1 MPTPPIAD
9 SAPSAGEPR
18 PTRAARSHR
27 RPFYGWTIVGAG
39 TLNATLLVGLV
50 FYGFGVFMDPLTRE
64 LGWSATA
71 VAFGFSLQRMETGL
85 FAPVAGYLID
95 RFGGRRVG
103 FVGTAIY
110 GAAFLLFSSVE
121 TLWDFYLASL
131 LIALGQSLGTLAN
144 FTATLMRWFR
154 RLRVRAVSFTV
165 AGTSLGT
172 ALVYPLVASVGHFGW
187 RETLFGMGIMI
198 WVVGFSTVA
207 TLRPDP
213 ERYGMRPDGDPQDSV
228 PGPDQ
233 AASVAPLQI
242 PPAAPDGVGATAA
255 MRTASFWFLLLAN
268 LTCSFS
274 NLGWVVLQ
282 FPALEAKGFSTSLA
296 SGAVGAY
303 GIVSIAA
310 RIGLGWIGDRIG
322 RARLFTASF
331 VLMGVGLAVFS
342 YAQSF
347 EALLPYYLFYGL
359 GHAAFV
365 ITGQTVVADYFGT
378 HRFATIRGWV
388 GSVSSIGSA
397 VGPLVGAWVFDRT
410 GSYDGAF
417 ALFAAIVVAGA
428 PVALLADRFK
438 PHPSPTHATSRTTDD
453 TTGDA

>member
-1 MPTPPIAD
+1 MPTSPAATP
-9 SAPSAGEPR
+9 APSAGGPG
-18 PTRAARSHR
+18 PAGADRSYR

-39 TLNATLLVGLV
+39 TLNASLLVGLV
-50 FYGFGVFMDPLTRE
+50 FYGFGVFMEPLTQE

-71 VAFGFSLQRMETGL
+71 VAFGFSLQRMEAGL

-95 RFGGRRVG
+95 RFGARRVG
-103 FVGTAIY
+103 FIGTAIY
-110 GAAFLLFSSVE
+110 GAAFLVFASVE

-154 RLRVRAVSFTV
+154 RLRARAVSFTV

-172 ALVYPLVASVGHFGW
+172 AAVYPLVAAVEHFGW
-187 RETLFGMGIMI
+187 RGTLIGMSVVI
-198 WVVGFSTVA
+198 WVVGFATMA

-213 ERYGMRPDGDPQDSV
+213 ERYGLRPDGDPPDSL
-228 PGPDQ
+228 PGPGEVAS
-233 AASVAPLQI
+233 AAPAQN
-242 PPAAPDGVGATAA
+242 PAAATAGVGASAA
-255 MRTASFWFLLLAN
+255 MRSSSFWFLLLAN
-268 LTCSFS
+268 LMCSFS

-303 GIVSIAA
+303 GIVSIGA
-310 RIGLGWIGDRIG
+310 RIGLGWFGDRFG

-331 VLMGVGLAVFS
+331 LLMGLGLAVFAA
-342 YAQSF
+342 AQSF
-347 EALLPYYLFYGL
+347 AALLPYYLLYGL

-365 ITGQTVVADYFGT
+365 ITSQTVVADYFGT
-378 HRFATIRGWV
+378 HRFATIRGWL
-388 GSVSSIGSA
+388 GTSSAIGSA
-397 VGPLVGAWVFDRT
+397 AGPLVGAWLFDQS

-417 ALFAAIVVAGA
+417 ALFAVVVVLGA
-428 PVALLADRFK
+428 PAALLADRRK
-438 PHPSPTHATSRTTDD
+438 PPQSPAQATPPTTHD
-453 TTGDA
+453 TIGDA